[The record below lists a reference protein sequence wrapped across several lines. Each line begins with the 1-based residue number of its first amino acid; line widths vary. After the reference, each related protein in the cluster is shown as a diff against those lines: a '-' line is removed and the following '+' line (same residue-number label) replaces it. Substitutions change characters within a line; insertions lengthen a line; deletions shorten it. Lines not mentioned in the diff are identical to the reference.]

1 MVFFRGPIIAKPGIY
16 FTFQFVDW
24 SPALTLQFIF
34 ILLLQKLSTSLNLA
48 TKKSGACYWREDISN
63 LTLGANSSFL
73 HWGIADLASTEQ
85 PQVSL

>member
-1 MVFFRGPIIAKPGIY
+1 MIFFRGPIIAKPGIY

-48 TKKSGACYWREDISN
+48 TKSLEPATEERIF
-63 LTLGANSSFL
+63 LT
-73 HWGIADLASTEQ
+73 
-85 PQVSL
+85 